1 MLRFLAS
8 LLCVCSNI
16 FHLLYCVVVLYK
28 CSYSRFCNVFLSVKI
43 CFYYHLAEMIFVYE
57 TSVRAYYVISGY
69 VFINCHV
76 IFKEFLYTC
85 ITVVRFGVYVSLL

>member
-1 MLRFLAS
+1 
-8 LLCVCSNI
+8 
-16 FHLLYCVVVLYK
+16 
-28 CSYSRFCNVFLSVKI
+28 
-43 CFYYHLAEMIFVYE
+43 MIFVYE